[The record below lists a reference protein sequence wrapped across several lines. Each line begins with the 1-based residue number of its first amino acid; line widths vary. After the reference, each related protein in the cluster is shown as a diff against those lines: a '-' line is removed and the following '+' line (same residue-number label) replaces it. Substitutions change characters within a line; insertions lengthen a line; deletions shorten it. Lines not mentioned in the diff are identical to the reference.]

1 MIGSRDRALGR
12 KARVHRPVQ
21 AEAPAPRVIS
31 PQNRMRMT
39 QSPCR
44 ASLPQANTL
53 NPQPKNLSD
62 NLLSHEGNPRSRTAL
77 NHTPASNRVKSPF
90 KLRRNQATL

>member
-1 MIGSRDRALGR
+1 LDHVTGLWDGRRAPQDQWMLSPGPARDFT
-12 KARVHRPVQ
+12 
-21 AEAPAPRVIS
+21 
-31 PQNRMRMT
+31 QNRTRMT

-90 KLRRNQATL
+90 KLTRNQPST